1 MVISPLRIVEN
12 PLADYFEVWQ
22 SGCNA
27 KPSTFARQAKPAQQG
42 QTMKGRCV
50 MATLSKSGRLE
61 TRKKVRRMNERGLE
75 HRMSA
80 LDAAELVLKE
90 TKKPMHVGEL
100 INAMAERKLWESP
113 EGKTPTA
120 TLFAA
125 MLREIAVKGDDS
137 RFTKMDRGL
146 FGLKPWERRR
156 SKR

>member
-1 MVISPLRIVEN
+1 MITTSKKERVKGKRGSKKRGPQNQRGATPV
-12 PLADYFEVWQ
+12 
-22 SGCNA
+22 
-27 KPSTFARQAKPAQQG
+27 STE
-42 QTMKGRCV
+42 
-50 MATLSKSGRLE
+50 RL
-61 TRKKVRRMNERGLE
+61 
-75 HRMSA
+75 SA
-80 LDAAELVLKE
+80 LDAAERVLKE
-90 TKKPMHVGEL
+90 TKKPMHAGEL
-100 INAMAERKLWESP
+100 IDEMAKRKLWESP